1 MFNSRQSPR
10 CDDKFAHVMFYFWHE
25 DPDFTARQQTAHML
39 DQSIQ
44 GDGAS
49 ETFNANIETLVR
61 EALFDKAHICSIVG
75 KSLED
80 LCDPSIQV
88 VYAAQC
94 AVFVQNLS
102 KTPEFRERV
111 QEKPTLPSKI
121 IDVMGRLCNRAL
133 CQGHDHNHD
142 LLFLFHMGM
151 TTIGY
156 RGSSLLRLTYTYQL
170 YRSTIQNFVYHG
182 PAIHIVS
189 NAKRPMQ
196 VLIYSIPILILHD
209 DEDSLCECSSWL
221 LLFDSHHQDK
231 RWSSKFSR
239 TMPNLLTTAQ
249 PRHGLV

>member
-156 RGSSLLRLTYTYQL
+156 RGSSLLRLTYNQLISSIDQL
-170 YRSTIQNFVYHG
+170 YKTLYITDQ
-182 PAIHIVS
+182 
-189 NAKRPMQ
+189 
-196 VLIYSIPILILHD
+196 LSIS
-209 DEDSLCECSSWL
+209 SLTPKDLCKC
-221 LLFDSHHQDK
+221 
-231 RWSSKFSR
+231 
-239 TMPNLLTTAQ
+239 
-249 PRHGLV
+249 